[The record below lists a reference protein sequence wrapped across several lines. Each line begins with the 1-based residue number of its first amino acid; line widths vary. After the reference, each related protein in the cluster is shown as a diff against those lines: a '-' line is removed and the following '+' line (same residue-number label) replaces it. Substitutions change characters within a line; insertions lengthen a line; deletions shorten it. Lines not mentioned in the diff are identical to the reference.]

1 MKILFI
7 APYPFDEAPS
17 QRFRFEQYFKSLED
31 SGINYDFKPFLDE
44 SAWRILYNSGNVFK
58 KLSGILRGY
67 TKRVRLLFAVGKYKF
82 IFIHRE
88 AAPLGPPFIEWT
100 LAKVLRKKIIYDFDD
115 AIWLPN
121 TSNSNKIASGLKNHR
136 KVLKICKWAYRVSV
150 GNSYLKDFAKQ
161 FNENAVLNPT
171 TIDTESLHNKSLI
184 SDFENNDVFKIGWT
198 GTHST
203 LKYIEPIF
211 PVLDDLIKKSEFK
224 FIIISNQPPKIK
236 RSYIEYIPWSK
247 ETEISDLA
255 KFDIGLMPLE
265 DDIWARG
272 KCGFKALQYMAL
284 EIPALVSP
292 VGVNSKIVDHGVNGF
307 ICNSPEQWHDNIK
320 VLMANNDA
328 RKRMG
333 IAGREKVIREY
344 SVLSNKQNF
353 LDLFN

>member
-17 QRFRFEQYFKSLED
+17 QRFRFEQYFKILEEN
-31 SGINYDFKPFLDE
+31 SIEYDFKPFLDQN
-44 SAWRILYNSGNVFK
+44 AWRILYKSGNIIK
-58 KLSGILRGY
+58 KVGGILRGFN
-67 TKRVRLLFAVGKYKF
+67 KRLALIFRARKYKF

-88 AAPLGPPFIEWT
+88 ATPLGPPFIEWI
-100 LAKVLRKKIIYDFDD
+100 LAKFLRKKIIYDFDD
-115 AIWLPN
+115 AIWLSN
-121 TSNSNKIASGLKNHR
+121 TSSSNKIASSLKNHQ
-136 KVLKICKWAYRVSV
+136 KVLKICKWSYRISV
-150 GNSYLKDFAKQ
+150 GNSYLKEFALQ
-161 FNENAVLNPT
+161 FNDNVILNPT
-171 TIDTESLHNKSLI
+171 TIDTEQLHNKSLVKGTKK
-184 SDFENNDVFKIGWT
+184 DQVFRIGWT

-224 FIIISNQPPKIK
+224 FVIISNQPPNIK
-236 RSYIEYIPWSK
+236 RPYIEFIPWSK
-247 ETEISDLA
+247 ETEITDLA

-292 VGVNSKIVDHGVNGF
+292 VGVNSKIVDHGMNGF
-307 ICNSPEQWHDNIK
+307 ICDTPEQWHDNIK
-320 VLMANNDA
+320 VLMANSDA

-333 IAGREKVIREY
+333 VAGREKIIDEY